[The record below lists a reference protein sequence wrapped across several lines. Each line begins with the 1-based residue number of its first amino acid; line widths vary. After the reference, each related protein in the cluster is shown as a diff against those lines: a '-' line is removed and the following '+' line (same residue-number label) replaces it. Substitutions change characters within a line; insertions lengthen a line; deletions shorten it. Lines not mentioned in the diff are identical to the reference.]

1 MKIAIIGYGKMGQLV
16 EKLSLERGHEIVG
29 VLDDHQW
36 SADKIKNADVAIEFT
51 QPGSAVENIMKCLNS
66 NVPVVIGTTGWYSD
80 YENMKL
86 LCEQQNGAMLAATNF
101 SLGVNIF
108 FEINKKLAA
117 LMNLN
122 NQYEP
127 QILETHHL
135 QKLDSPS
142 GTAISI
148 ANGILEK
155 LNAYNNWEEAENVA
169 KDVLKIQSIRKADVP
184 GTHRVEYQSKE
195 DKITIEHEA
204 LNRNGF
210 ALGAVIAAEFLKD
223 KKGIYS
229 MKEVLGL

>member
-1 MKIAIIGYGKMGQLV
+1 MKIAIIGYGKMGQLI

-36 SADKIKNADVAIEFT
+36 SADKIKNADIAIEFT

-80 YENMKL
+80 YEKVKL

-155 LNAYNNWEEAENVA
+155 LNATTIG
-169 KDVLKIQSIRKADVP
+169 KKLK
-184 GTHRVEYQSKE
+184 
-195 DKITIEHEA
+195 
-204 LNRNGF
+204 
-210 ALGAVIAAEFLKD
+210 
-223 KKGIYS
+223 
-229 MKEVLGL
+229 M

>member
-1 MKIAIIGYGKMGQLV
+1 MKIAIIGYGKMGQLI

-29 VLDDHQW
+29 VLDEHQW

-80 YENMKL
+80 YENVKL

-148 ANGILEK
+148 ANGMLEK

-184 GTHRVEYQSKE
+184 GTHRVEYQSNE